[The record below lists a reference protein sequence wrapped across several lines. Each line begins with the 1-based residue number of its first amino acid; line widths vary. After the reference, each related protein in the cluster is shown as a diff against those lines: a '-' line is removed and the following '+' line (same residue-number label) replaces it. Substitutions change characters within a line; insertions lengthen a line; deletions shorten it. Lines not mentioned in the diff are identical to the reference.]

1 MGTHPIF
8 ESDFDCL
15 TDMTE
20 YVIGIKGKDFVL
32 VGADMSAMRSVIV
45 YQQEYDKIFS
55 IGKKTAMA
63 VCGEVG
69 DTTFFQ
75 EIISKNIAL
84 YEIRNGYGMTPDEAA
99 KFTRHQLATSLR
111 SRKPYHVN
119 LILAGY
125 DDIDKEAKLHMIDY
139 LAADVECPYAA
150 HGYGAMFTMSILDRH
165 YNKDKPPTRLEA
177 LALFQK
183 CCDELQRRF
192 MVNLPVFKCKI
203 VSKDGIEEL
212 PIMKAK
218 AFES

>member
-1 MGTHPIF
+1 
-8 ESDFDCL
+8 
-15 TDMTE
+15 MTE

-32 VGADMSAMRSVIV
+32 VGADQSAMRSVIV

-75 EIISKNIAL
+75 EMISKNIAL

-99 KFTRHQLATSLR
+99 AFTRNQLATSLR
-111 SRKPYHVN
+111 SRKPYQVN

-125 DDIDKEAKLHMIDY
+125 DDIENEPKLHMIDY
-139 LAADVECPYAA
+139 LASDVQCPYAA

-165 YNKDKPPTRLEA
+165 YNRDIPPTRDEA
-177 LALFQK
+177 VALLQK

-192 MVNLPVFKCKI
+192 MVNLPLFKVKL
-203 VSKDGIEEL
+203 VSKDGVEEL
-212 PIMKAK
+212 PQIKAK
-218 AFES
+218 AF